1 MAQCSRGRYP
11 MTGPHACNRPTGQ
24 GSLQQPRGTGWLMEQ
39 PPSPTFPVTIT
50 ERQEASSRRAS
61 QWPQH
66 PGAGSDTLY
75 LTGQTQSGSTVLPS
89 TLNGGNLTTWWP
101 SHMHTHLS
109 IYPRVHRLFCFSC
122 FFLNKFI
129 YLFLAVF
136 WVIVSVR
143 GLPLVAASGGHS
155 SSRCAGLSL
164 SWPLLLR
171 STGSRR
177 AGSVIVAHGPSCS
190 AACGIFPDQGS
201 NPYPLHWQAD
211 SQPLRHHGS
220 PAQTLFVM
228 DLLPMPIFTLLLYSL
243 RIVALLTRNILWN
256 LIGNK
261 K

>member
-1 MAQCSRGRYP
+1 MATTSW
-11 MTGPHACNRPTGQ
+11 
-24 GSLQQPRGTGWLMEQ
+24 GWKWHIVSHWSD
-39 PPSPTFPVTIT
+39 PVRKYSPTKYPQWGESDYLVTIT
-50 ERQEASSRRAS
+50 HAHTPVHISTCAQ
-61 QWPQH
+61 
-66 PGAGSDTLY
+66 TL
-75 LTGQTQSGSTVLPS
+75 
-89 TLNGGNLTTWWP
+89 
-101 SHMHTHLS
+101 
-109 IYPRVHRLFCFSC
+109 LFFLF

-136 WVIVSVR
+136 WVIVSVW
-143 GLPLVAASGGHS
+143 GLSLVLASGGHS